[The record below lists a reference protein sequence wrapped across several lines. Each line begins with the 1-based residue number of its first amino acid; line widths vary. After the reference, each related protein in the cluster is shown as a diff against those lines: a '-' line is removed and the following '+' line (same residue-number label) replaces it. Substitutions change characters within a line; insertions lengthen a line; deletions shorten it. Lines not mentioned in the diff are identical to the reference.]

1 MPHVDVTLRNPR
13 DHAIAVYADEL
24 AAEIAK
30 TAAQHDAAGSFPH
43 DHFDIL
49 TARGALRLTVPQA
62 HGGEGYSLYETLI
75 FQERLARGSG
85 STALALGWHLMVFGY
100 LGHTLRWQPEALASL
115 AADAVQRGQLINV
128 LVTEREAGNLLR
140 GARPG
145 TVARR
150 VEGGYVLS
158 GRKAFCSSAPRLQKM
173 IVYAWVEDEG
183 RVAEFLV
190 PRTEGVRVIENWNTL
205 GMRSTGS
212 HDIAFD
218 QVQLPP
224 EALLSYIELGQVGS
238 FTVAS
243 RAYGLQLSAV
253 YLGVARAARDFA
265 LGFADRYHAQ
275 SLGKSVLEAPQVQ
288 QRLGEIELLLGASK
302 TLLYGLVERWERHPH
317 LQAEFGDEV
326 AITKVTV
333 SRNAL
338 RVVELAMAIVG
349 GHSLSRDL
357 PLERYLR
364 DVQCAQFNPPQ
375 EDTVVAS
382 LAKAA
387 ITHWHADHPAPVE
400 AAEPAAQA
408 AQAPVTVPLAPS
420 VTAEAVDPAE
430 AAEVADAADAAVAA

>member
-1 MPHVDVTLRNPR
+1 MPRVDVTLRNPR
-13 DHAIAVYADEL
+13 DHAIAAYADEL

-43 DHFDIL
+43 DHFDTL
-49 TARGALRLTVPQA
+49 TQRGALRLTVPQA

-212 HDIAFD
+212 HDIKFD
-218 QVQLPP
+218 QVQLAP

-265 LGFADRYHAQ
+265 LGFADRYQPRVWAN
-275 SLGKSVLEAPQVQ
+275 
-288 QRLGEIELLLGASK
+288 RCSK
-302 TLLYGLVERWERHPH
+302 PPRCSSAWARSSCCWARARPCC
-317 LQAEFGDEV
+317 
-326 AITKVTV
+326 
-333 SRNAL
+333 
-338 RVVELAMAIVG
+338 MAWSSAG
-349 GHSLSRDL
+349 SATRT
-357 PLERYLR
+357 
-364 DVQCAQFNPPQ
+364 CK
-375 EDTVVAS
+375 AS
-382 LAKAA
+382 LVTRWPSPRSPSAA
-387 ITHWHADHPAPVE
+387 MPCAWWSWPWRLWAGIRCRAICHWSATCATCSARSSTRRKRTPWWPRW
-400 AAEPAAQA
+400 PRR
-408 AQAPVTVPLAPS
+408 PS
-420 VTAEAVDPAE
+420 PTGMPTTPRLPNLLKRWFKRPQPP
-430 AAEVADAADAAVAA
+430 